1 MRAVKSMGSS
11 GRLPPAA
18 AHDREPTGVVRSW
31 GHEPAQIP
39 PAAND
44 AGPDERLVLLVRA
57 LARCAAQRYVAE
69 SELQRQR
76 GAV

>member
-1 MRAVKSMGSS
+1 MRAAKTIGS
-11 GRLPPAA
+11 GGHLPPAA
-18 AHDREPTGVVRSW
+18 NDREPSGTVVRR
-31 GHEPAQIP
+31 GHRPQQPP

-44 AGPDERLVLLVRA
+44 AGPDERLVLMVRA

>member
-1 MRAVKSMGSS
+1 MRAAKTIGP
-11 GRLPPAA
+11 GGHLPPAA
-18 AHDREPTGVVRSW
+18 NDREPSGTVVERVRR
-31 GHEPAQIP
+31 PAQTP

-57 LARCAAQRYVAE
+57 LARCAAQRYVAK